1 MRTKETQPEKE
12 RKRLSEADKIVIEWV
27 AMTSDSYNERQAW
40 QRAYAALR
48 RGYKG
53 GAKDSTIAE
62 AASRFANQQIVKDYL
77 EVCRKRRRIMER
89 EMREEIERDIFSSD
103 ERIREFVEKTGDTRL
118 KAVYTDANE
127 QTLESVVQELNM
139 LKDEISDPKDKAN
152 ILMKIAEFGG
162 LKQNTQENHREF
174 YMPMICVHDRR
185 EGSEGRGGK
194 GRGGRVGHPRGGGHG
209 AGAAV
214 TPLLFN
220 IIQLIEH
227 VYGNKNKAESITAV
241 RLEMTNINE
250 QHNKRSLPVLLPLPH
265 SEEPH
270 APRGTVGRIH
280 LSELRLGRLEVHAGE
295 PSLRGEIQHPDYSRA
310 RLSPVAVQQH
320 RELLR
325 PLNNGVYGEVHGSL
339 RHPLRLLPVHE
350 VERSPAAPHGPQ
362 VLWAVL
368 GAPASGIA
376 HEKAV
381 VRLLAGCRR
390 GLHARAHGRASP
402 SSPSHSVRPATASAP
417 PVSSFL

>member
-1 MRTKETQPEKE
+1 MREKKTEQPEKE

-103 ERIREFVEKTGDTRL
+103 ERIREFVEKTGDTKL

-162 LKQNTQENHREF
+162 LKHNTQENHREF
-174 YMPMICVHDRR
+174 YMPMICRSCNLYMIG
-185 EGSEGRGGK
+185 E
-194 GRGGRVGHPRGGGHG
+194 RVLRAEAEK
-209 AGAAV
+209 AGANV
-214 TPLLFN
+214 SDIP
-220 IIQLIEH
+220 E
-227 VYGNKNKAESITAV
+227 
-241 RLEMTNINE
+241 
-250 QHNKRSLPVLLPLPH
+250 
-265 SEEPH
+265 
-270 APRGTVGRIH
+270 
-280 LSELRLGRLEVHAGE
+280 GE
-295 PSLRGEIQHPDYSRA
+295 
-310 RLSPVAVQQH
+310 
-320 RELLR
+320 
-325 PLNNGVYGEVHGSL
+325 
-339 RHPLRLLPVHE
+339 
-350 VERSPAAPHGPQ
+350 
-362 VLWAVL
+362 
-368 GAPASGIA
+368 
-376 HEKAV
+376 
-381 VRLLAGCRR
+381 
-390 GLHARAHGRASP
+390 
-402 SSPSHSVRPATASAP
+402 ATAQEQQ
-417 PVSSFL
+417 